1 VPTSVAS
8 GHDAI
13 RLLEEASQRHQP
25 FSLVLLDANM
35 PEIDGFEVARRI
47 AQNPDLVGATVM
59 LLTSSGEY
67 GDVARCR
74 ELGISAYLT
83 KPVRRM
89 DLFDAICRLLQ
100 VAAPAAPLDGQRAPL
115 AAEGV
120 KPLDILLAEDNPVN
134 QRVAVGLLSRRGH
147 RVTVSGNGLE
157 ALGALEQKSFDVVLM
172 DVQMPE
178 MGGFEATHVIRQRER
193 GTQKHQ
199 RIVAM
204 TAHAM
209 NGDRERCLSAG
220 MDGYLSKPIDP
231 QMLFAAVE
239 QAADVPTSLPPAAT
253 GAIDRDEMLQRL
265 GGDQTLFDDVVALF
279 LEDCPVRLAAIKAAV
294 DARDGDAIR
303 KTAHTLKGAAG
314 NLAAG
319 GLFEAARVL
328 ERLGAE
334 ARFDAAEGAWRRLS
348 AEASAVLDQL
358 RRFESSRGGVRS

>member
-1 VPTSVAS
+1 
-8 GHDAI
+8 
-13 RLLEEASQRHQP
+13 
-25 FSLVLLDANM
+25 
-35 PEIDGFEVARRI
+35 
-47 AQNPDLVGATVM
+47 
-59 LLTSSGEY
+59 
-67 GDVARCR
+67 
-74 ELGISAYLT
+74 
-83 KPVRRM
+83 
-89 DLFDAICRLLQ
+89 
-100 VAAPAAPLDGQRAPL
+100 VAAPASPLAGHRAPL

-120 KPLDILLAEDNPVN
+120 MALDILLAEDNPVN
-134 QRVAVGLLSRRGH
+134 QRVAVGLLTRRGH
-147 RVTVSGNGLE
+147 RVTVSANGVE
-157 ALGALEQKSFDVVLM
+157 ALAALEQKPFDVVLM

-178 MGGFEATHVIRQRER
+178 MGGFEATQVIRQRER
-193 GTQKHQ
+193 GSQKHQ

-239 QAADVPTSLPPAAT
+239 QAVDVQAPEQPPAAG
-253 GAIDRDEMLQRL
+253 GAIDRAEMLQRL
-265 GGDQTLFDDVVALF
+265 GGDQSLFDDVVALF
-279 LEDCPVRLAAIKAAV
+279 LEDCPLRLAAIKAAV
-294 DARDGDAIR
+294 EARDGDAIR

-334 ARFDAAEGAWRRLS
+334 SRFDAAEGAWRRLS

-358 RRFESSRGGVRS
+358 RRFESSGGGVRS